1 MNKNKKTKT
10 HSGQSS
16 QRNLQK
22 KYINT
27 TYDGSYL
34 LADAAVEVG
43 VNATING
50 ATNVARNLIGGT
62 TIINSTKSFSDNNI
76 SSNIDNLKNS
86 SSNSDIGKHL
96 VETDKSL
103 MDTDDSNIFMD
114 IVEGIGDGLGELFSS
129 L

>member
-1 MNKNKKTKT
+1 MNKNKKTKI
-10 HSGQSS
+10 HSSQSS
-16 QRNLQK
+16 QRK
-22 KYINT
+22 KHINT

-34 LADAAVEVG
+34 LVDAAVEAG

-50 ATNVARNLIGGT
+50 VTNVARNLIGGT
-62 TIINSTKSFSDNNI
+62 TIVNSTKSFSDNNT
-76 SSNIDNLKNS
+76 SSNIDNFKDS

-96 VETDKSL
+96 IETDKSL
-103 MDTDDSNIFMD
+103 METDDSNIFMD

>member
-10 HSGQSS
+10 HSN
-16 QRNLQK
+16 QRK
-22 KYINT
+22 KHINT

-34 LADAAVEVG
+34 LADVAVEVG
-43 VNATING
+43 INATING

-62 TIINSTKSFSDNNI
+62 TIINSTKSFSDNNT
-76 SSNIDNLKNS
+76 SSNIDNFKDS

-96 VETDKSL
+96 IETDKSL
-103 MDTDDSNIFMD
+103 METDDSNIFMD

>member
-1 MNKNKKTKT
+1 MKMNKNKKTKT

-16 QRNLQK
+16 QRK

-43 VNATING
+43 VNAAING
-50 ATNVARNLIGGT
+50 TTNVARNLIGGT
-62 TIINSTKSFSDNNI
+62 TIVNSTKSFSDNNI
-76 SSNIDNLKNS
+76 SSNIDNIKDS
-86 SSNSDIGKHL
+86 SSNSNIGKHL

-103 MDTDDSNIFMD
+103 METDDSNIFMD